1 MALKIFVKDPFRAA
15 EMAIEI
21 QVERMRVV
29 EAITAR
35 DAVVQRLADAH
46 ISIRQKVAIIGRLE
60 LEKEE
65 LERRLSV
72 SKGPCD
78 EEHEEEKT
86 KASLEI
92 DRLQGIIMSLR
103 EDVRLLKE
111 IRTGARK
118 PLTDPPPRYE
128 EEKADSMKVQL
139 LLFPSPGFYI
149 IDHSFCIFNR
159 CHRCSKLILTRQR
172 LQSDPISVKFHS
184 ESSVRIRQAHP
195 TVPLCKQTMRFR
207 PNIKFYRRESF
218 PPEMDS
224 KIKCS
229 ISFAFI

>member
-1 MALKIFVKDPFRAA
+1 MGLKIFLKDPFRAA

-46 ISIRQKVAIIGRLE
+46 ISIREKVAIIGRLE

-92 DRLQGIIMSLR
+92 DRLQGIITSLR

-128 EEKADSMKVQL
+128 EGKADSVKVQL
-139 LLFPSPGFYI
+139 LLLPSAVFYT
-149 IDHSFCIFNR
+149 IDRSFCIFHR
-159 CHRCSKLILTRQR
+159 CHKRSKLILTRKRQQR
-172 LQSDPISVKFHS
+172 DLISVKLHS
-184 ESSVRIRQAHP
+184 EFSARIRQAHP
-195 TVPLCKQTMRFR
+195 TVHLCKQTMRFR
-207 PNIKFYRRESF
+207 SNIKVYRRTLF
-218 PPEMDS
+218 PLEMNS
-224 KIKCS
+224 KIKYS